1 METRPNMAPG
11 RPQSI
16 KELVAQAENFAFNVN
31 IAMKHWIR
39 AADTL
44 YQEASFALS
53 DGDYGRAYMMLYRH
67 SVLVLKFLPTHPQ
80 IKDPENKKAYKS
92 LAKRI
97 DRVIKD
103 LEQLKPEIQSAY
115 KEWEHAASP
124 SAAEGHKQPASSAY
138 GNFAA
143 RDPTLSGNARILDAA
158 EHQDLAVDLAQQEL
172 SRREREKRG
181 SKHSSVWDA
190 RMSKIRGSE
199 EERSMENR
207 TSQLDDTDLRRQ
219 MEATRRTLDMAQ
231 ERKYR
236 DAALYEQDAS
246 PPVTSS
252 NYYYPSLSKSRP
264 VDYEQSQHSTSREHQ
279 PTRPPKELFDVP
291 HTRHEDRFDIPELS
305 VPPQVPRKASL
316 NDYQPL
322 YATPRPL
329 IDMNQPQPPL
339 PPKESVEVPQPKKER
354 LAFKP
359 GGYLENGD
367 PIRSIFL
374 PGNLR
379 SKFLEVASKNT
390 AAGLETCGVLCG
402 TPINNALFVRCLL
415 IPDQKSTP
423 DTCETENESALF
435 DYCMGEDLLM
445 LGWIHTH
452 PTQTCFMSSRD
463 LHTHA
468 GYQVMMPESIAIVCA
483 PRYNEHGIFRLT
495 HPPGLDHVL
504 NCSRTETFHQHS
516 IDNLYRE
523 ADHPHGHVYESDKMP
538 LQVVDLRMK

>member
-1 METRPNMAPG
+1 
-11 RPQSI
+11 
-16 KELVAQAENFAFNVN
+16 
-31 IAMKHWIR
+31 
-39 AADTL
+39 
-44 YQEASFALS
+44 
-53 DGDYGRAYMMLYRH
+53 MLYRH
-67 SVLVLKFLPTHPQ
+67 SVLVLKYLPTHPQ
-80 IKDPENKKAYKS
+80 FKDPDNKKAFKS
-92 LAKRI
+92 LSKRI

-115 KEWEHAASP
+115 KEWERTAST
-124 SAAEGHKQPASSAY
+124 SAAEGRKRPTSSIY

-172 SRREREKRG
+172 TRRERDKRT

-190 RMSKIRGSE
+190 RISKSRESVVG
-199 EERSMENR
+199 RSTGNR
-207 TSQLDDTDLRRQ
+207 TSQLDDTDLQRQ

-231 ERKYR
+231 ERRDY
-236 DAALYEQDAS
+236 DAAIYGQEANI
-246 PPVTSS
+246 PVAPS
-252 NYYYPSLSKSRP
+252 NYHYPSLSKSKP
-264 VDYEQSQHSTSREHQ
+264 VDYEQSQHTSSREPQ
-279 PTRPPKELFDVP
+279 PLRPPKEHFDVP
-291 HTRHEDRFDIPELS
+291 PPRYEDKFDIPEPAI
-305 VPPQVPRKASL
+305 PPQVPRKTYL
-316 NDYQPL
+316 DNYPTLD
-322 YATPRPL
+322 ATSRQMGD
-329 IDMNQPQPPL
+329 ISQPPL
-339 PPKESVEVPQPKKER
+339 PPKESVEVPQPKTER

-367 PIRSIFL
+367 PVRSIFL
-374 PGNLR
+374 PGSLR

-435 DYCMGEDLLM
+435 DYCMNEDLLM

-483 PRYNEHGIFRLT
+483 PRYNE
-495 HPPGLDHVL
+495 
-504 NCSRTETFHQHS
+504 
-516 IDNLYRE
+516 
-523 ADHPHGHVYESDKMP
+523 
-538 LQVVDLRMK
+538 

>member
-1 METRPNMAPG
+1 
-11 RPQSI
+11 
-16 KELVAQAENFAFNVN
+16 
-31 IAMKHWIR
+31 
-39 AADTL
+39 
-44 YQEASFALS
+44 
-53 DGDYGRAYMMLYRH
+53 MMLYRH

-80 IKDPENKKAYKS
+80 FKDPENKKAFKS
-92 LAKRI
+92 LSKRI

-103 LEQLKPEIQSAY
+103 LEELKPEIQSAY

-124 SAAEGHKQPASSAY
+124 SAAEGHKRPASSAY

-172 SRREREKRG
+172 SRRERDKRT

-190 RMSKIRGSE
+190 RLSRNLRSE
-199 EERSMENR
+199 EGQSVGNR
-207 TSQLDDTDLRRQ
+207 TSQLDDVDLRRQ

-231 ERKYR
+231 ERRYQ
-236 DAALYEQDAS
+236 DAALYEQEAT
-246 PPVTSS
+246 PPVTPS

-264 VDYEQSQHSTSREHQ
+264 VDYEQNQHSSSREPQ
-279 PTRPPKELFDVP
+279 PTRPPKEHFEVQS
-291 HTRHEDRFDIPELS
+291 TRYDDRFDYPEPA
-305 VPPQVPRKASL
+305 VPPQVPRKTYL
-316 NDYQPL
+316 DDYKPL
-322 YATPRPL
+322 DTTPRPF
-329 IDMNQPQPPL
+329 IDIDQPPL

-483 PRYNEHGIFRLT
+483 PRYNE
-495 HPPGLDHVL
+495 
-504 NCSRTETFHQHS
+504 
-516 IDNLYRE
+516 
-523 ADHPHGHVYESDKMP
+523 
-538 LQVVDLRMK
+538 

>member
-1 METRPNMAPG
+1 MEARPSMAAG
-11 RPQSI
+11 RPQSV
-16 KELVAQAENFAFNVN
+16 KELVAQAESFAFNVN

-80 IKDPENKKAYKS
+80 FKDPENKKAFKLLS
-92 LAKRI
+92 KRI
-97 DRVIKD
+97 PRVLED
-103 LEQLKPEIQSAY
+103 LEQLKPEIQTLY
-115 KEWEHAASP
+115 DEWERAAPSPAVERHKQQAAS
-124 SAAEGHKQPASSAY
+124 SYAA
-138 GNFAA
+138 FAA
-143 RDPTLSGNARILDAA
+143 RDPSLSGNARILDAA

-172 SRREREKRG
+172 SRRERDKHA

-190 RMSKIRGSE
+190 RAAG
-199 EERSMENR
+199 NR
-207 TSQLDDTDLRRQ
+207 TPQFDDGDLRRQ

-231 ERKYR
+231 ERR
-236 DAALYEQDAS
+236 NIDAALEDDQS
-246 PPVTSS
+246 PPVTSH

-264 VDYEQSQHSTSREHQ
+264 VEYEQSRYSSSREPQ
-279 PTRPPKELFDVP
+279 PTRPPKEQFDLP
-291 HTRHEDRFDIPELS
+291 PLRHEDGYDTSKSAI
-305 VPPQVPRKASL
+305 PPQVPRKAYVD
-316 NDYQPL
+316 DYRPLDTPSQPL
-322 YATPRPL
+322 V
-329 IDMNQPQPPL
+329 DVHQPPL
-339 PPKESVEVPQPKKER
+339 PPKDSVEIPQPKKER

-374 PGNLR
+374 PGSLR
-379 SKFLEVASKNT
+379 SKFLEIASKNT

-435 DYCMGEDLLM
+435 DYCMSEDLLM

-504 NCSRTETFHQHS
+504 NCNRTETFHQHS

-523 ADHPHGHVYESDKMP
+523 AYHPNGHVYESDKMP

>member
-1 METRPNMAPG
+1 MEARPSMAPG

-16 KELVAQAENFAFNVN
+16 KELVAQAENFVFNVN

-80 IKDPENKKAYKS
+80 FKDPDNKKAFKS
-92 LAKRI
+92 LSKRI
-97 DRVIKD
+97 DRVIED
-103 LEQLKPEIQSAY
+103 LEQLKPEIQKACN
-115 KEWEHAASP
+115 EWERTSP
-124 SAAEGHKQPASSAY
+124 SAAAERHKHQASSAY
-138 GNFAA
+138 ASFAA
-143 RDPTLSGNARILDAA
+143 RDPSLSGNARILDAA

-172 SRREREKRG
+172 SRRERDKRA
-181 SKHSSVWDA
+181 SKHGNVRDA
-190 RMSKIRGSE
+190 RMSKSQGSE
-199 EERSMENR
+199 ERRDTGNR
-207 TSQLDDTDLRRQ
+207 ASQLDDVDLRRQ

-231 ERKYR
+231 ERRYR
-236 DAALYEQDAS
+236 DTALSDQDGG
-246 PPVTSS
+246 PPVTPN

-264 VDYEQSQHSTSREHQ
+264 IEYEQNHYPSSREPQ
-279 PTRPPKELFDVP
+279 PTRPPKEQFDLTP
-291 HTRHEDRFDIPELS
+291 AQHNRFDITEPTL
-305 VPPQVPRKASL
+305 PPQVPSKAYL
-316 NDYQPL
+316 DDYQPP
-322 YATPRPL
+322 YTTSRPL
-329 IDMNQPQPPL
+329 IDVSQPPL
-339 PPKESVEVPQPKKER
+339 PPKDSVEVPQPKKER

-379 SKFLEVASKNT
+379 SKFLEIASKNT

-435 DYCMGEDLLM
+435 DYCMSEDLLM

-483 PRYNEHGIFRLT
+483 PRYNE
-495 HPPGLDHVL
+495 
-504 NCSRTETFHQHS
+504 
-516 IDNLYRE
+516 
-523 ADHPHGHVYESDKMP
+523 
-538 LQVVDLRMK
+538 

>member
-1 METRPNMAPG
+1 MEARPSMTPS

-16 KELVAQAENFAFNVN
+16 KELVAQAENFVFNVN

-39 AADTL
+39 TADTL

-53 DGDYGRAYMMLYRH
+53 DGDYGRAYKMLYRH
-67 SVLVLKFLPTHPQ
+67 SVLVLKYLPTHPQ
-80 IKDPENKKAYKS
+80 FKDPENKKAYKLLS
-92 LAKRI
+92 KRI
-97 DRVIKD
+97 DRVID
-103 LEQLKPEIQSAY
+103 SLEQLKPEIESAY
-115 KEWEHAASP
+115 KEWERTAP
-124 SAAEGHKQPASSAY
+124 SAAERYKKQASSSYAS
-138 GNFAA
+138 FAA
-143 RDPTLSGNARILDAA
+143 HDPSLSGRARILDAA

-172 SRREREKRG
+172 SRRERDKRT
-181 SKHSSVWDA
+181 SKHGSIWDA
-190 RMSKIRGSE
+190 RISKQHGN
-199 EERSMENR
+199 EERRYAENR
-207 TSQLDDTDLRRQ
+207 ASQFDDGDLRRQ

-231 ERKYR
+231 ERR
-236 DAALYEQDAS
+236 EIDAALADHDQT
-246 PPVTSS
+246 PPVTTT
-252 NYYYPSLSKSRP
+252 NYHYPSLSKPRP
-264 VDYEQSQHSTSREHQ
+264 IEYEQIHHSSSREAQ
-279 PTRPPKELFDVP
+279 PTRPPKERFDVP
-291 HTRHEDRFDIPELS
+291 PSRSDDRYDIPKPML
-305 VPPQVPRKASL
+305 PPQVPRKTQL
-316 NDYQPL
+316 GDYQQPD
-322 YATPRPL
+322 ATSRPV
-329 IDMNQPQPPL
+329 NQPPL
-339 PPKESVEVPQPKKER
+339 PPKTSVEAPQPKKER

-374 PGNLR
+374 PSSLR
-379 SKFLEVASKNT
+379 ARFLELAAKNT

-435 DYCMGEDLLM
+435 DYCMSEDLLM

-495 HPPGLDHVL
+495 HPPGLDHIL

-523 ADHPHGHVYESDKMP
+523 AYHPEGHVYESDKMP
-538 LQVVDLRMK
+538 LQVVDLRMR

>member
-1 METRPNMAPG
+1 MEARPNMAPG
-11 RPQSI
+11 RPQSV
-16 KELVAQAENFAFNVN
+16 KELVAQAENFVFNAN

-39 AADTL
+39 AAETL

-80 IKDPENKKAYKS
+80 FKDAENKRAFKLLS
-92 LAKRI
+92 KRI
-97 DRVIKD
+97 DRVIED
-103 LEQLKPEIQSAY
+103 LEQLKPEIQTAY
-115 KEWEHAASP
+115 KEWERAAPSP
-124 SAAEGHKQPASSAY
+124 AAERHKHQASSAY
-138 GNFAA
+138 ANFAA
-143 RDPTLSGNARILDAA
+143 RDPSLSGNARILDAA
-158 EHQDLAVDLAQQEL
+158 EHQDLAVDLAQQEI
-172 SRREREKRG
+172 SRRERDKRA
-181 SKHSSVWDA
+181 SKHGSVWDA
-190 RMSKIRGSE
+190 RIPKSQGGEEARG
-199 EERSMENR
+199 MGNR
-207 TSQLDDTDLRRQ
+207 ALQLDDGDLRRQ

-231 ERKYR
+231 ERRYR
-236 DAALYEQDAS
+236 DTALDDQDAG
-246 PPVTSS
+246 PRVTPG
-252 NYYYPSLSKSRP
+252 NYYYPSLSKPRP
-264 VDYEQSQHSTSREHQ
+264 IDYEQNHHPPSREPQ
-279 PTRPPKELFDVP
+279 PTRPPKEHFHQP
-291 HTRHEDRFDIPELS
+291 PTRREDRFDVEEPIA
-305 VPPQVPRKASL
+305 PPQVPRKIYL
-316 NDYQPL
+316 DDYRQL
-322 YATPRPL
+322 A
-329 IDMNQPQPPL
+329 DVNQPPL
-339 PPKESVEVPQPKKER
+339 PAKDPAQVPQPKKER

-374 PGNLR
+374 PGTLR
-379 SKFLEVASKNT
+379 SKFLEIASKNT
-390 AAGLETCGVLCG
+390 AAGLETCGVICG

-435 DYCMGEDLLM
+435 DYCMSEDLLM

-504 NCSRTETFHQHS
+504 NCNRTETFHQHS

-523 ADHPHGHVYESDKMP
+523 ADRPHGHVYESDKMP

>member
-1 METRPNMAPG
+1 MEARPSMAPG

-80 IKDPENKKAYKS
+80 FKDPENKKAFKS
-92 LAKRI
+92 LSKRI
-97 DRVIKD
+97 DRVIED
-103 LEQLKPEIQSAY
+103 LEQLKPEIQSSY
-115 KEWEHAASP
+115 KEWERAAPSP
-124 SAAEGHKQPASSAY
+124 AAERHKKQASSAY
-138 GNFAA
+138 ADFAA
-143 RDPTLSGNARILDAA
+143 RDPSLSGNARILDAA

-172 SRREREKRG
+172 SRRERDKRA
-181 SKHSSVWDA
+181 SKHGSVWDV
-190 RMSKIRGSE
+190 RISKGQGGEGGRGAG
-199 EERSMENR
+199 NR
-207 TSQLDDTDLRRQ
+207 TSQLDDADLRRQ
-219 MEATRRTLDMAQ
+219 MEATRQTLDMAQ
-231 ERKYR
+231 ERRYR
-236 DAALYEQDAS
+236 DAALYDRDTS
-246 PPVTSS
+246 PAVTSS

-264 VDYEQSQHSTSREHQ
+264 IEYEQNRYSSSREPQ
-279 PTRPPKELFDVP
+279 PTRPPKEHFDLP
-291 HTRHEDRFDIPELS
+291 PTRHEDRYDVTEP
-305 VPPQVPRKASL
+305 VDPPQVPRKTYL
-316 NDYQPL
+316 DDYRPL
-322 YATPRPL
+322 DTTPRPL
-329 IDMNQPQPPL
+329 IDINQPPL
-339 PPKESVEVPQPKKER
+339 PPKDSVEVPQPKKER

-379 SKFLEVASKNT
+379 SKFLEIASKNT

-415 IPDQKSTP
+415 IPDQTSTP

-435 DYCMGEDLLM
+435 DYCMSEDLLM

-523 ADHPHGHVYESDKMP
+523 ANHPHGHVYESDKMP

>member
-1 METRPNMAPG
+1 MEARPSMTPS

-16 KELVAQAENFAFNVN
+16 KELVAQAENFVFNVN

-39 AADTL
+39 TADTL

-53 DGDYGRAYMMLYRH
+53 DGDYGRAYKMLYRH
-67 SVLVLKFLPTHPQ
+67 SVLVLKYLPTHPQ
-80 IKDPENKKAYKS
+80 FKDPENKRAYKLLS
-92 LAKRI
+92 KRI
-97 DRVIKD
+97 DRVIES
-103 LEQLKPEIQSAY
+103 LEQLKPEIENAY
-115 KEWEHAASP
+115 KEWERTAP
-124 SAAEGHKQPASSAY
+124 SAADRYKKQASSSYAS
-138 GNFAA
+138 FAA
-143 RDPTLSGNARILDAA
+143 QDPSLSGRARILDAA

-172 SRREREKRG
+172 SRRERDRRTSRHG
-181 SKHSSVWDA
+181 SAWDA
-190 RMSKIRGSE
+190 RTPKQHGN
-199 EERSMENR
+199 EERR
-207 TSQLDDTDLRRQ
+207 YTDYRASQFDDGDLRRQ

-231 ERKYR
+231 ERR
-236 DAALYEQDAS
+236 EIDAALADHDET
-246 PPVTSS
+246 PPVTTT
-252 NYYYPSLSKSRP
+252 NYYYPSLHKPRP
-264 VDYEQSQHSTSREHQ
+264 IEYEQSHYSSSREAQ
-279 PTRPPKELFDVP
+279 PARPPKE
-291 HTRHEDRFDIPELS
+291 RFDRPPSLSGDRYDIPKPIL
-305 VPPQVPRKASL
+305 PPQVPRKSQL
-316 NDYQPL
+316 DDYQEPD
-322 YATPRPL
+322 AAARPL
-329 IDMNQPQPPL
+329 INVNQPPL
-339 PPKESVEVPQPKKER
+339 PPKTSVEAPQPKKER

-374 PGNLR
+374 PTSLR
-379 SKFLEVASKNT
+379 ARFLEIAAKNT

-435 DYCMGEDLLM
+435 DYCMSEDLLM

-495 HPPGLDHVL
+495 HPPGLDHIL

-523 ADHPHGHVYESDKMP
+523 AYHPEGHVYESDKMP
-538 LQVVDLRMK
+538 LQVVDLRMR

>member
-1 METRPNMAPG
+1 MEARPSMAPA
-11 RPQSI
+11 RPQSV

-53 DGDYGRAYMMLYRH
+53 DGDFGRAYMMLYRH

-80 IKDPENKKAYKS
+80 IKDPDNKKAFKS
-92 LAKRI
+92 LYKRI

-115 KEWEHAASP
+115 NEWE
-124 SAAEGHKQPASSAY
+124 SAASSAAAEEHKRPASY
-138 GNFAA
+138 GAFAA
-143 RDPTLSGNARILDAA
+143 RDPTLSGNARILDAS

-172 SRREREKRG
+172 TRRGRDKRT
-181 SKHSSVWDA
+181 SKHGSIWDA
-190 RMSKIRGSE
+190 RNSKNRESAEG
-199 EERSMENR
+199 RNMENR
-207 TSQLDDTDLRRQ
+207 ASQLDDGDLRRQ

-231 ERKYR
+231 ERR
-236 DAALYEQDAS
+236 DFDAAIYDQEANNTVA
-246 PPVTSS
+246 PN

-264 VDYEQSQHSTSREHQ
+264 VDYEKSQHASSREPQ
-279 PTRPPKELFDVP
+279 PIRPPKEQ
-291 HTRHEDRFDIPELS
+291 FDIPPPRYEEK
-305 VPPQVPRKASL
+305 VGIPEPAFPPQVPRKTYL
-316 NDYQPL
+316 NDYPSL
-322 YATPRPL
+322 DATPRL
-329 IDMNQPQPPL
+329 SADVTQPPL
-339 PPKESVEVPQPKKER
+339 PPKESAQVPQPKKER

-367 PIRSIFL
+367 PVRSIFL
-374 PGNLR
+374 PGSLR

-435 DYCMGEDLLM
+435 DYCMNEDLLM

-483 PRYNEHGIFRLT
+483 PRYHEYGIFRLT

-504 NCSRTETFHQHS
+504 NCNRTETFHQHS

-523 ADHPHGHVYESDKMP
+523 ANHPNGHVYESDKMP
-538 LQVVDLRMK
+538 LEVVDLRMQ

>member
-1 METRPNMAPG
+1 MEARLSMAPA
-11 RPQSI
+11 RPQSV

-53 DGDYGRAYMMLYRH
+53 DGDFGRAYMMLYRH

-80 IKDPENKKAYKS
+80 IKDADNRKAFKS
-92 LAKRI
+92 LSKRI

-115 KEWEHAASP
+115 NEWE
-124 SAAEGHKQPASSAY
+124 SAASSAAAEERKRPASY
-138 GNFAA
+138 GAFAA
-143 RDPTLSGNARILDAA
+143 RDPTLSGNARILDAS

-172 SRREREKRG
+172 TRRGRDKRT
-181 SKHSSVWDA
+181 SKHGSIWDA
-190 RMSKIRGSE
+190 RNSKNRDSTEG
-199 EERSMENR
+199 RSVENR
-207 TSQLDDTDLRRQ
+207 ASKLDDTDLRRQ

-231 ERKYR
+231 ERR
-236 DAALYEQDAS
+236 DFDAAVYDQEANI
-246 PPVTSS
+246 PVTSS

-264 VDYEQSQHSTSREHQ
+264 VDYEKSQRKSSREPQ
-279 PTRPPKELFDVP
+279 PTRPPKEQFDIP
-291 HTRHEDRFDIPELS
+291 PPRYEDKFDIPEPAI
-305 VPPQVPRKASL
+305 PPQIPRKTHL
-316 NDYQPL
+316 NDYPSL
-322 YATPRPL
+322 DATTRPL
-329 IDMNQPQPPL
+329 VDVNQPPL
-339 PPKESVEVPQPKKER
+339 PPKESTQVPQPKKER

-435 DYCMGEDLLM
+435 DYCMNEDLLM

-483 PRYNEHGIFRLT
+483 PRYHE
-495 HPPGLDHVL
+495 
-504 NCSRTETFHQHS
+504 
-516 IDNLYRE
+516 
-523 ADHPHGHVYESDKMP
+523 
-538 LQVVDLRMK
+538 

>member
-1 METRPNMAPG
+1 MEARPNMTPS

-16 KELVAQAENFAFNVN
+16 EELVAQAENFVFNVN

-39 AADTL
+39 TADTL

-53 DGDYGRAYMMLYRH
+53 DGDYGRAYKMLYRH
-67 SVLVLKFLPTHPQ
+67 SVLVLKYLPTHPHM
-80 IKDPENKKAYKS
+80 KDPENKKAYK
-92 LAKRI
+92 LLLKRI
-97 DRVIKD
+97 DRVIES
-103 LEQLKPEIQSAY
+103 LEQLKPGIENAY
-115 KEWEHAASP
+115 KEWERTAP
-124 SAAEGHKQPASSAY
+124 SAAAAAERYKKQASSSYAS
-138 GNFAA
+138 FAA
-143 RDPTLSGNARILDAA
+143 QDPSLSGKARILDAA

-172 SRREREKRG
+172 SRRERDKRT

-190 RMSKIRGSE
+190 RIPKQHGY
-199 EERSMENR
+199 EERRVTENR
-207 TSQLDDTDLRRQ
+207 ASQFDDGDLRRQ

-231 ERKYR
+231 ERR
-236 DAALYEQDAS
+236 DIDAALAGYEQT
-246 PPVTSS
+246 PPVTTT
-252 NYYYPSLSKSRP
+252 NYYYPSLSRPRP
-264 VDYEQSQHSTSREHQ
+264 VEYEQNHYSSSREAQ
-279 PTRPPKELFDVP
+279 PARPPKEHFDRP
-291 HTRHEDRFDIPELS
+291 PSLKDDRDDISTPML
-305 VPPQVPRKASL
+305 PPQVPRKTRP
-316 NDYQPL
+316 DDHQQPD
-322 YATPRPL
+322 ATSRL
-329 IDMNQPQPPL
+329 LVNANQPPL
-339 PPKESVEVPQPKKER
+339 PPKSSVEAPQTKKER

-374 PGNLR
+374 PSSLR
-379 SKFLEVASKNT
+379 ARFLEIAAKNT

-435 DYCMGEDLLM
+435 DYCMSEDLLM

-483 PRYNEHGIFRLT
+483 PRYNE
-495 HPPGLDHVL
+495 
-504 NCSRTETFHQHS
+504 
-516 IDNLYRE
+516 
-523 ADHPHGHVYESDKMP
+523 
-538 LQVVDLRMK
+538 